1 MSFPPFILFTDAA
14 RGAILD
20 AILRPILSALVA
32 ALQSR
37 PALEVV
43 DGHVYLA
50 FEAAHLSVFAAV
62 FVNIS
67 GAQLGFI

>member
-1 MSFPPFILFTDAA
+1 MSFPPFISFTDAA

-20 AILRPILSALVA
+20 AILSALVA

-50 FEAAHLSVFAAV
+50 FEAVHLSVFAAV

-67 GAQLGFI
+67 GAQLGFV